1 MGKVL
6 LAFFSAL
13 FEHLTKLVR
22 TDKTAA
28 DADRTPE
35 ALKES
40 FREMVERKLRE
51 SRADDDSGMRD
62 D

>member
-1 MGKVL
+1 MTKIL

-22 TDKTAA
+22 TDKTAS
-28 DADRTPE
+28 DADETPE
-35 ALKES
+35 ELKES
-40 FREMVERKLRE
+40 FREMVNRKLAE
-51 SRADDDSGMRD
+51 SRAADKLRD

>member
-1 MGKVL
+1 MTRVL
-6 LAFFSAL
+6 LAFFAAL

-22 TDKTAA
+22 TDKTAS
-28 DADRTPE
+28 DADKTPQ

-40 FREMVERKLRE
+40 FREMVNRKLAE
-51 SRADDDSGMRD
+51 SRAADKLRD

>member
-1 MGKVL
+1 VTKIL
-6 LAFFSAL
+6 LAFFGAL

-22 TDKTAA
+22 TDKTAS
-28 DADRTPE
+28 DADETPE

-40 FREMVERKLRE
+40 FREMVNRRLDE
-51 SRADDDSGMRD
+51 SRAADKLRD

>member
-1 MGKVL
+1 MTKFL
-6 LAFFSAL
+6 LAFFGAL

-22 TDKTAA
+22 TDKTAS
-28 DADRTPE
+28 DADKTPT

-40 FREMVERKLRE
+40 FREMVRRKLRE
-51 SRADDDSGMRD
+51 SPPPDKLRD

>member
-1 MGKVL
+1 MKIL

-22 TDKTAA
+22 TDKTAS
-28 DADRTPE
+28 DGDKTPE
-35 ALKES
+35 HLKES
-40 FREMVERKLRE
+40 FREMVRRKLR
-51 SRADDDSGMRD
+51 DSNSDGMRD

>member
-1 MGKVL
+1 MTKLL
-6 LAFFSAL
+6 LAFFGAL

-22 TDKTAA
+22 TDKKAS
-28 DADRTPE
+28 DADKTPA

-40 FREMVERKLRE
+40 FREMVRRKLRE
-51 SRADDDSGMRD
+51 SAAADKLRD